1 MTQKP
6 IEETDGCLLAQVCK
20 LYRARA
26 DAHLDT
32 IKMHVGQE
40 MILSRLWIEEG
51 LTHSELA
58 EQLFVSAPTITNTV
72 NRMAKA
78 GLVERRQDSEDQ
90 RISRVYLTSAGR
102 QIRSSVEALWLE
114 LDQQAFSGFSLEERM
129 LFRRLLMQLQ
139 ENLVK

>member
-20 LYRARA
+20 LYRART

-32 IKMHVGQE
+32 IQMHIGQE